1 MQRLYGE
8 IYRKF
13 SSDYTQMCGPCG
25 YLEVPSISI
34 LELLLLVFLY
44 LNNGMY
50 VIS

>member
-1 MQRLYGE
+1 MERFTESFLQL
-8 IYRKF
+8 F
-13 SSDYTQMCGPCG
+13 DYTQMCGPCG